1 MKIYVLKRAAQAII
15 VLWLAYT
22 LAFFLLNILP
32 GDAALSRIGDSGLS
46 EAQIEQIRTSLGL
59 DKPLVVRY
67 TEQLLAVLRGDLG
80 HSFRDHQPV
89 VTTIM
94 AALPKTFSIAF
105 PAIMLALVVGTL
117 LAVTANATK
126 HPWLR
131 NFFNT
136 LPSVGVSIPTFWIGI
151 LFIVLFAFRLGWV
164 PAFGS
169 SDWRS
174 LILPIVVLAIEPAA
188 VIGQVLST
196 SLSQVLATPYA
207 FAARCRGNGRLRMI
221 AVHGLKNAF
230 IPTLTITGVLTGALL
245 TGAVVTETVFNRAG
259 LGRVI
264 LQGVQN
270 ADIPVVQ
277 GTVIVAALI
286 FVVVNLFVD
295 LSYPLLDPRI
305 RQEGK
310 RA

>member
-1 MKIYVLKRAAQAII
+1 MKVYVLKRAAQAIV

-22 LAFFLLNILP
+22 LSFFLLNILP

-46 EAQIEQIRTSLGL
+46 EEQIAQIRASLGL
-59 DKPLVVRY
+59 DQPLLVRY
-67 TEQLLAVLRGDLG
+67 VDQLLAVIRGDLG

-89 VTTIM
+89 MDTIM

-105 PAIMLALVVGTL
+105 PAIILALIVGTA
-117 LAVTANATK
+117 LAVVANTTK
-126 HPWLR
+126 RSWLR
-131 NFFNT
+131 NFFNA

-196 SLSQVLATPYA
+196 SLSQVLSSPYA
-207 FAARCRGNGRLRMI
+207 FAARCRGNSRLRVI
-221 AVHGLKNAF
+221 LVHGLKNAF

-277 GTVIVAALI
+277 GAVIVAALI
-286 FVVVNLFVD
+286 FVVVNLLID

-310 RA
+310 RG

>member
-1 MKIYVLKRAAQAII
+1 MRTYVLKRAAQAII

-32 GDAALSRIGDSGLS
+32 GDAALARIGESGLS
-46 EAQIEQIRTSLGL
+46 QEQIEQIRVSLGL
-59 DKPLVVRY
+59 DKPILVRY
-67 TEQLLAVLRGDLG
+67 GEQLLAVLGGDFG
-80 HSFRDHQPV
+80 YSFRDHQPV
-89 VTTIM
+89 MNTIM
-94 AALPKTFSIAF
+94 SALPKTFSIAA
-105 PAIMLALVVGTL
+105 PAIVLALIAGTA
-117 LAVTANATK
+117 LAVWANATK
-126 HPWLR
+126 RPWLR
-131 NFFNT
+131 NFFNA

-151 LFIVLFAFRLGWV
+151 LFIMLFAFKLGWV

-196 SLSQVLATPYA
+196 SLSQVLASPYS
-207 FAARCRGNGRLRMI
+207 FAARCRGNSRLRVI
-221 AVHGLKNAF
+221 LVHGLKNAF

-277 GTVIVAALI
+277 GAVIIAAVI
-286 FVVVNLFVD
+286 FVVVNLLID
-295 LSYPLLDPRI
+295 LSYPILDPRI

-310 RA
+310 RG

>member
-1 MKIYVLKRAAQAII
+1 MKTYLVKRAVQAVV

-32 GDAALSRIGDSGLS
+32 GDAALARIGDSGLS
-46 EAQIEQIRTSLGL
+46 EEQIAQIRASLGL
-59 DKPLVVRY
+59 DQPILIRY
-67 TEQLLAVLRGDLG
+67 WEQLVAIFRGDFG

-89 VTTIM
+89 LNTVMT
-94 AALPKTFSIAF
+94 ALPKTFAIAV
-105 PAIMLALVVGTL
+105 PAILLGLLGGVVLAIV
-117 LAVTANATK
+117 ANWAK
-126 HPWLR
+126 WPGLR
-131 NFFNT
+131 NFFNA

-151 LFIVLFAFRLGWV
+151 LFIMVFAFKLRLV
-164 PAFGS
+164 PGFGS
-169 SDWRS
+169 TDWRS
-174 LILPIVVLAIEPAA
+174 LILPIIVLSIEPAA

-196 SLSQVLATPYA
+196 SLSQVLNGPYA
-207 FAARCRGNGRLRMI
+207 FAALCRGNSRLRVIM
-221 AVHGLKNAF
+221 VHGLKNAF
-230 IPTLTITGVLTGALL
+230 IPTLTIAGVLTGGLL

-277 GTVIVAALI
+277 GVVVVAALI
-286 FVVVNLFVD
+286 FVIVNLLID

-305 RQEGK
+305 RQEGD
-310 RA
+310 RG